1 MHYVL
6 LHLGYILMLI
16 ALVVRD
22 ILWLRSILIS
32 AQVSLFCY
40 ALIQGNHLVA
50 FWNFIFVGINVFQV
64 IRIVHE
70 RKPIEIDPELV
81 DMYKSTFHSMT
92 PREFIYFWDTGQIKE
107 AGADVIVRQGEHQ
120 DELFLILSGTV
131 DVLKN
136 GKFIAQLSQGHFMSE
151 MSFITGEPASASVR
165 SSGYIRYIAWSRAKL
180 NDLKKLNPQL
190 SIKLQGILGRDLIN
204 KIKSTTSY

>member
-1 MHYVL
+1 MNQIL

-40 ALIQGNHLVA
+40 ALMQGHHLVA
-50 FWNFIFVGINVFQV
+50 FWNFVFVGINVFQV
-64 IRIVHE
+64 IRIVRE

-81 DMYKSTFHSMT
+81 DLYKTTFHSMT
-92 PREFIYFWDTGQIKE
+92 PREFVYFWGLGQIKE
-107 AGADVIVRQGEHQ
+107 AGADVLIRQGEHQ
-120 DELFLILSGTV
+120 DELMLLLSGSV
-131 DVLKN
+131 DVVKS
-136 GKFIAQLSQGHFMSE
+136 GKFITQLSKGNFMSE
-151 MSFITGEPASASVR
+151 MSFITGEEASASVR
-165 SSGYIRYIAWSRAKL
+165 SSGYVQYVAWSRTKL
-180 NDLKKLNPQL
+180 NNLKKLNPQL

-204 KIKSTTSY
+204 KIQSTTSY

>member
-1 MHYVL
+1 MNQIL

-40 ALIQGNHLVA
+40 ALIQGHHLVA
-50 FWNFIFVGINVFQV
+50 FWNFVFVGINLFQV

-70 RKPIEIDPELV
+70 RKPIEIDQEFV
-81 DMYKSTFHSMT
+81 DLYKSTFHSMT
-92 PREFIYFWDTGQIKE
+92 PREFVYFWDMGQIKE
-107 AGADVIVRQGEHQ
+107 AGADILIRQGDHQ
-120 DELFLILSGTV
+120 DELLLLMSGSV
-131 DVLKN
+131 DVIKS
-136 GKFIAQLSQGHFMSE
+136 GKIIAQLSQGNFMSE

-165 SSGYIRYIAWSRAKL
+165 SSGYVQYVAWSRAKL
-180 NDLKKLNPQL
+180 NDLRKLNPQL
-190 SIKLQGILGRDLIN
+190 SIKLQGILGKDLIN

>member
-1 MHYVL
+1 MHQIL

-40 ALIQGNHLVA
+40 ALIQGHSLVA
-50 FWNFIFVGINVFQV
+50 FWNFVFVGINVFQV
-64 IRIVHE
+64 VRIVHE
-70 RKPIEIDPELV
+70 RKPIEVNPEFV
-81 DMYKSTFHSMT
+81 DLYKSTFHSMT
-92 PREFIYFWDTGQIKE
+92 PREFVYFWDLGQIKE
-107 AGADVIVRQGEHQ
+107 AGADVLIRQGEHQ
-120 DELFLILSGTV
+120 DELLLLLSGSVGVTQS
-131 DVLKN
+131 
-136 GKFIAQLSQGHFMSE
+136 GKLIAQLSKGNVMSE
-151 MSFITGEPASASVR
+151 MSFITGEPASASIR
-165 SSGYIRYIAWSRAKL
+165 SPGYIQYVAWSRAKL

-204 KIKSTTSY
+204 KIQSTTSY